1 MSKYKV
7 TYFDIAGGR
16 AEPIRIAMHAAG
28 LGFEDV
34 RWSFPEFGEK
44 RESLRFNAVPAVEID
59 GKTITQSNA
68 ISRYFGKM
76 TDLYPTDAMQA
87 LYCDEVLEALE
98 DLTHYIV
105 QTFGLKGEEL
115 KAAREALVAGRLP
128 TFIKGL
134 DELLARGGGRYFAGQ
149 SLTIADLKAVQQ
161 VSMMRS
167 GNLEH
172 TPIDLID
179 KIAPAL
185 VEHQQNIAKEPL
197 VIAYYASLKG

>member
-1 MSKYKV
+1 MSNYKV

-28 LGFEDV
+28 LDFDDV

-76 TDLYPTDAMQA
+76 AGLYPEDAMQA
-87 LYCDEVLEALE
+87 LYCDEALGALE
-98 DLTHYIV
+98 DLNHYVV
-105 QTFGLKGEEL
+105 QTFGLKGDQL
-115 KAAREALVAGRLP
+115 KSAREALVAGRLP

-134 DELLARGGGRYFAGQ
+134 NELLIRGGGQYFAGQ
-149 SLTIADLKAVQQ
+149 SLSIADLKSVQQ
-161 VSMMRS
+161 VRMMRS

-172 TPIDLID
+172 IPANLID

-185 VEHQQNIAKEPL
+185 AKHEENIAKEPK
-197 VIAYYASLKG
+197 VVAYYDSLKS